1 MTQELDYGNPEIQNM
16 AGSKRITVYVAE
28 DHPVFQQA
36 VTRAVQA
43 RADLE
48 LLGAAADGE
57 RALDEI
63 RSLRPIVALLD
74 LRLPLLDGLDV
85 LRAVQRDDLPTR
97 VVMLSADSSSG
108 LVYDAIKLGAAGF
121 LTKAATLDQICETVI
136 AVAHGETVL
145 APEVQSGLVT
155 ELRDRD
161 LPIRPLLSAREREIL
176 KLVAEGLSG
185 PEIGSRLYISSST
198 VKTHVKSVL
207 DKLGVN
213 DRAAAVA
220 EGMRRGLI
228 E

>member
-1 MTQELDYGNPEIQNM
+1 M
-16 AGSKRITVYVAE
+16 AGSERITVYVAE

-36 VTRAVQA
+36 VTRAVQS
-43 RADLE
+43 RDE
-48 LLGAAADGE
+48 LKLVGAAADGE
-57 RALDEI
+57 KALEEI
-63 RSLRPIVALLD
+63 RSLKPTVALLD

-97 VVMLSADSSSG
+97 IVMLSADSSSG
-108 LVYDAIKLGAAGF
+108 LVYDAVKLGAAGF
-121 LTKAATLDQICETVI
+121 LTKAATLDQICDAVV
-136 AVAHGETVL
+136 AVAGGKTVL
-145 APEVQSGLVT
+145 APEIQSGLVM
-155 ELRDRD
+155 ELRERD
-161 LPIRPLLSAREREIL
+161 APIRPLLSGRELEIL
-176 KLVAEGLSG
+176 KLIAEGLSG
-185 PEIGSRLYISSST
+185 PEIGARLYISSST

>member
-1 MTQELDYGNPEIQNM
+1 MV
-16 AGSKRITVYVAE
+16 GSERITVYVAE

-36 VTRAVQA
+36 VTRAVQS
-43 RADLE
+43 RDE
-48 LLGAAADGE
+48 LKLVGAAADGE
-57 RALDEI
+57 KALEEI
-63 RSLRPIVALLD
+63 RSLKPTVALLD

-97 VVMLSADSSSG
+97 IVMLSADSSSG
-108 LVYDAIKLGAAGF
+108 LVYDAVKLGAAGF
-121 LTKAATLDQICETVI
+121 LTKAATLDQICDAVV
-136 AVAHGETVL
+136 AVAGGKTVL
-145 APEVQSGLVT
+145 APEIQSGLVM
-155 ELRDRD
+155 ELRERD
-161 LPIRPLLSAREREIL
+161 APIRPLLSGRELEIL
-176 KLVAEGLSG
+176 KLIAEGLSG
-185 PEIGSRLYISSST
+185 PEIGARLYISSST

>member
-1 MTQELDYGNPEIQNM
+1 M
-16 AGSKRITVYVAE
+16 AGSERITVYVAE

-36 VTRAVQA
+36 VTRAVQS
-43 RADLE
+43 RDE
-48 LLGAAADGE
+48 LKLVGAAADGE
-57 RALDEI
+57 KALQEI
-63 RSLRPIVALLD
+63 RSLKPTVALLD

-97 VVMLSADSSSG
+97 IVMLSADSSSG
-108 LVYDAIKLGAAGF
+108 LVYDAVRLGAAGF
-121 LTKAATLDQICETVI
+121 LTKAATLDQICDAVV
-136 AVAHGETVL
+136 AVAGGKTVL
-145 APEVQSGLVT
+145 APEIQSGLVM
-155 ELRDRD
+155 ELRERD
-161 LPIRPLLSAREREIL
+161 APMRPLLSGRELEIL
-176 KLVAEGLSG
+176 KLIAEGLSG
-185 PEIGSRLYISSST
+185 PEIGARLYISSST

>member
-1 MTQELDYGNPEIQNM
+1 MTGRE
-16 AGSKRITVYVAE
+16 RITVYVAE

-43 RADLE
+43 REELE
-48 LLGAAADGE
+48 LIGAAADGE
-57 RALDEI
+57 RALNEI
-63 RSLRPIVALLD
+63 RSMKPAVALLD

-85 LRAVQRDDLPTR
+85 LRAVQRDSIPTR

-108 LVYDAIKLGAAGF
+108 LVYDAVKLGAAGF
-121 LTKAATLDQICETVI
+121 LTKAATLDQICDAVV
-136 AVAHGETVL
+136 AVAEGETVL
-145 APEVQSGLVT
+145 APEIQSGLVS
-155 ELRDRD
+155 ELRERD
-161 LPIRPLLSAREREIL
+161 FPVRPLLSSRELEIL
-176 KLVAEGLSG
+176 KLIAEGLSG
-185 PEIGSRLYISSST
+185 PEIGSRLFISSST

-220 EGMRRGLI
+220 EAMRRGLI

>member
-1 MTQELDYGNPEIQNM
+1 M
-16 AGSKRITVYVAE
+16 ARSEQITVYVAE

-43 RADLE
+43 RAELE
-48 LLGAAADGE
+48 LVGAAADGE
-57 RALDEI
+57 KALEEI
-63 RSLRPIVALLD
+63 RAVKPDVALLD

-85 LRAVQRDDLPTR
+85 LRSVQRHKLQTR
-97 VVMLSADSSSG
+97 VVMVSADSSSG
-108 LVYDAIKLGAAGF
+108 LVYDAVKFGASGF
-121 LTKAATLDQICETVI
+121 LTKAATLDQICDAVV
-136 AVAHGETVL
+136 AVASGETVL
-145 APEVQSGLVT
+145 APEVQSGLVV
-155 ELRDRD
+155 ELRERD
-161 LPIRPLLSAREREIL
+161 VPVRPLLSARELEIL

-185 PEIGSRLYISSST
+185 PEIGARLYISSST

-228 E
+228 D

>member
-1 MTQELDYGNPEIQNM
+1 M
-16 AGSKRITVYVAE
+16 ARSEQITVYVAE

-43 RADLE
+43 RAELE
-48 LLGAAADGE
+48 LVGAAADGE
-57 RALDEI
+57 KALEEI
-63 RSLRPIVALLD
+63 RAVKPDVALLD

-85 LRAVQRDDLPTR
+85 LRSVQRDKLQTR

-108 LVYDAIKLGAAGF
+108 LVYDAVKFGASGF
-121 LTKAATLDQICETVI
+121 LTKAATLDQICDAVV
-136 AVAHGETVL
+136 AVASGETVL
-145 APEVQSGLVT
+145 APEVQSGLVV
-155 ELRDRD
+155 ELRERD
-161 LPIRPLLSAREREIL
+161 VPVRPLLSARELEIL

-185 PEIGSRLYISSST
+185 PEIGARLYISSST

-228 E
+228 D

>member
-1 MTQELDYGNPEIQNM
+1 MPIQKM

-36 VTRAVQA
+36 VTRAVGA
-43 RADLE
+43 RDDLE
-48 LLGAAADGE
+48 LVGAAADGE
-57 RALDEI
+57 KALDEI
-63 RSLRPIVALLD
+63 RSLKPTVALLD

-85 LRAVQRDDLPTR
+85 LRAVRRDSLPTR

-108 LVYDAIKLGAAGF
+108 LVYDAVKLGAAGF
-121 LTKAATLDQICETVI
+121 LTKAATLDQICDAVI
-136 AVAHGETVL
+136 AVANGETVL
-145 APEVQSGLVT
+145 APEIQSGLVN
-155 ELRDRD
+155 ELRERD
-161 LPIRPLLSAREREIL
+161 IPVRPLLSGREREIL
-176 KLVAEGLSG
+176 QLISQGLSG

>member
-1 MTQELDYGNPEIQNM
+1 M
-16 AGSKRITVYVAE
+16 AVGARITVFVAE

-36 VTRAVQA
+36 VTRAVQG
-43 RADLE
+43 RKELE
-48 LLGAAADGE
+48 LVGAAADGE
-57 RALDEI
+57 TALEEI
-63 RSLRPIVALLD
+63 RSLQPAVALLD
-74 LRLPLLDGLDV
+74 LRLPILDGLDV
-85 LRAVQRDDLPTR
+85 LRAVQRDKLSTR

-108 LVYDAIKLGAAGF
+108 LVYDAVKLGAAGF
-121 LTKAATLDQICETVI
+121 LTKAATLDQICDAVV
-136 AVAHGETVL
+136 AVAKGETVL
-145 APEVQSGLVT
+145 APEVQSGLVH
-155 ELRDRD
+155 ELRERD
-161 LPIRPLLSAREREIL
+161 VPIRPLLSARELEIL
-176 KLVAEGLSG
+176 KLISNGLSG